1 MRRTRMFD
9 SCGKKILRDAWL
21 HKSRTLLVVTAVAMG
36 MIGAGALLDTWALVQ
51 RVTVQTYLASHPV
64 SATIR
69 VDSFDDALLAQV
81 RATPDVAAAR
91 ARRVVGAHVQ
101 SNGVQLNAELFA
113 LQDWHAQDVGAL
125 KTERGTWPPRD
136 GEIVI
141 ENSAVD
147 FSGASLNETMTLQVG
162 KNPSRAL
169 TVGGIARDVGLPPGW
184 MDHVVYAFV
193 TPATL
198 ASLGAPSTF
207 DEIQIVVSDTS
218 LSRDGVRGVAQIVKS
233 DIERGGHRVT
243 HIDVPEPLQHP
254 HAAQMNSLLL
264 TQGAFALLTLLV
276 CAFLIVNLI
285 TALLANQT
293 KQIGVMKA
301 LGASVGQIAAIYLG
315 YALLLGVIASA
326 VALPAALAIAYPYAA
341 LKAEMLNFPI
351 AGISIPWWAIAL
363 QFAVGCLLPV
373 AAAAIPVTRACRL
386 PVVAAL
392 HDPGITTD
400 GLYVRRRIA
409 LPFVGRPLQLSIA
422 NAFRR
427 RQRVVLTLL
436 ALATGGAVFLGADN
450 LRESVR
456 ASVDRIFDGQHYDV
470 AFRFAGEYPP
480 ASLESVASKV
490 DGVAR
495 VQALAS
501 AQASVAHT
509 DDFAG
514 DAFSVVGMSLD
525 SSLVVPL
532 LDQGRWLIASDENAL
547 VVSRSLLKD
556 EPSMHLGAS
565 IELTLGGKATSWNIV
580 GVVESGPQRLAY
592 APLAALNA
600 IRGDERASQI
610 VVQTATHSAA
620 MQLDTI
626 ARVRAEFERAGIPVA
641 GSFVAREVR
650 RAFEDHLLM
659 VVQFLSMMG
668 WVMVAVGGM
677 GLAST
682 MSLAVLERTREIGV
696 LRAIGAR
703 HAAIFTM
710 IEVEGLVIAAL
721 GWVVAL
727 PLSMPM
733 SVVLSSAFGE
743 VMFSVPVRA
752 LPSLNGALVWLL
764 LAAIVSLVACA
775 MPARRATRISV
786 AAALS
791 YE

>member
-1 MRRTRMFD
+1 MFD
-9 SCGKKILRDAWL
+9 SRGKKILRDVWL
-21 HKSRTLLVVTAVAMG
+21 YKSRTLLVAAAVAIG

-64 SATIR
+64 SATLR
-69 VDSFDDALLAQV
+69 VESFDDALLAQV
-81 RATPDVAAAR
+81 RAMPDVAAAR
-91 ARRVVGAHVQ
+91 ARRVVGAYVESGGTQ
-101 SNGVQLNAELFA
+101 VGAELFA
-113 LQDWHAQDVGAL
+113 LQDWQAHDIGAL

-136 GEIVI
+136 GQIVI
-141 ENSAVD
+141 ENSALE
-147 FSGASLNETMTLQVG
+147 FSGAALNETLTLQVG
-162 KNPSRAL
+162 KNPPRAL
-169 TVGGIARDVGLPPGW
+169 PVVGVARDVGLPPGW
-184 MDHVVYAFV
+184 MDHIVYAFV

-198 ASLGAPSTF
+198 ASLGASSDF
-207 DEIQIVVSDTS
+207 DEIQIVVRDTS
-218 LSRDGVRGVAQIVKS
+218 LSRDGVRRVAQAVKS
-233 DIERGGHRVT
+233 DIERSGHRVT
-243 HIDVPEPLQHP
+243 NIDVPEPMRHP

-276 CAFLIVNLI
+276 CALLIVNLI

-301 LGASVGQIAAIYLG
+301 LGGSAGQIAAIYLG

-326 VALPAALAIAYPYAA
+326 VALPAALAAAYPYAA

-351 AGISIPWWAIAL
+351 VGVSVPWWAIAL

-373 AAAAIPVTRACRL
+373 AAAAIPVSRACRL

-392 HDPGITTD
+392 QDPGIATD

-409 LPFVGRPLQLSIA
+409 LPLVGRPLQLSIA

-427 RQRVVLTLL
+427 RQRVMLTLL

-456 ASVDRIFDGQHYDV
+456 ASVDRIFDGQRYDA
-470 AFRFAGEYPP
+470 AFRFADEYPS
-480 ASLESVASKV
+480 AALESVASNV
-490 DGVAR
+490 DGIAHA
-495 VQALAS
+495 QALAS
-501 AQASVAHT
+501 ARVSVAHADGFT
-509 DDFAG
+509 GDVFAL
-514 DAFSVVGMSLD
+514 VGMPTD
-525 SSLVVPL
+525 SPLLAPL
-532 LDQGRWLIASDENAL
+532 LDSGRWLNGADENAL

-556 EPSMHLGAS
+556 EPSMHPGAS
-565 IELTLGGKATSWNIV
+565 IELTLGGKATSWNVV
-580 GVVESGPQRLAY
+580 GVVESGPQLLAY
-592 APLAALNA
+592 APLATFNA
-600 IRGDERASQI
+600 RRGDERASQV
-610 VVQTATHSAA
+610 VVQTMAHSAA
-620 MQLDTI
+620 MQLDTV
-626 ARVRAEFERAGIPVA
+626 ARVRAEFERAGMPVA
-641 GSFVAREVR
+641 SSLLTREVR

-659 VVQFLSMMG
+659 VVEFLSAMG
-668 WVMVAVGGM
+668 WLMIAVGGM

-703 HAAIFTM
+703 HPAIVAM
-710 IEVEGLVIAAL
+710 IEAEGLVIAVL
-721 GWVVAL
+721 GWVAAL
-727 PLSMPM
+727 PLSVPM
-733 SVVLSSAFGE
+733 SVALSSAFGE

-752 LPSLNGALVWLL
+752 LPRLSGALGWLL
-764 LAAIVSLVACA
+764 LAAVVSLIACA

>member
-1 MRRTRMFD
+1 MFD
-9 SCGKKILRDAWL
+9 SRAKKILRDAWL

-51 RVTVQTYLASHPV
+51 RVTVQTYVASHPV
-64 SATIR
+64 SATLH
-69 VDSFDDALLAQV
+69 VDSFDDTLLARV
-81 RATPDVAAAR
+81 RAMPDVAAAR

-101 SNGVQLNAELFA
+101 SSGAQLNAELFA
-113 LQDWHAQDVGAL
+113 LQDWPAQDIGAL
-125 KTERGTWPPRD
+125 KAERGAWPPRD

-141 ENSAVD
+141 ENSALE
-147 FSGASLNETMTLQVG
+147 FSGAVLGESLTLQVG
-162 KNPSRAL
+162 NNPPRAL
-169 TVGGIARDVGLPPGW
+169 AVAGIARDVGLPPGW

-198 ASLGAPSTF
+198 ASLGTSSNF
-207 DEIQIVVSDTS
+207 DEIQIVVRDTS
-218 LSRDGVRGVAQIVKS
+218 LTRDGVRRVAQSVKS
-233 DIERGGHRVT
+233 GIEHSGHRVT
-243 HIDVPEPLQHP
+243 HIDVPEPMQHP

-293 KQIGVMKA
+293 KQIGVMKTI
-301 LGASVGQIAAIYLG
+301 GASAGQIAAMYLG
-315 YALLLGVIASA
+315 HALLLGVIASA

-351 AGISIPWWAIAL
+351 AGVAIPWWAIAV

-373 AAAAIPVTRACRL
+373 AAAAIPVSRACRL

-392 HDPGITTD
+392 HDPGITAD
-400 GLYVRRRIA
+400 GWYVRHRIA

-436 ALATGGAVFLGADN
+436 ALAIGGAVFLGADN

-456 ASVDRIFDGQHYDV
+456 ASVDRIFDSQRFDV
-470 AFRFAGEYPP
+470 AFRFGGDYPP
-480 ASLESVASKV
+480 ASLEAVASKV

-495 VQALAS
+495 VQAVAS
-501 AQASVAHT
+501 AQASIAHA
-509 DDFAG
+509 DDVAG
-514 DAFSVVGMSLD
+514 DAFSVIGMPPD
-525 SSLVVPL
+525 SPLFIPL
-532 LDQGRWLIASDENAL
+532 LDQGRWLNSTDENAL

-556 EPSMHLGAS
+556 EPSMRLDAP
-565 IELTLGGKATSWNIV
+565 IELTLDGKATSWNIV

-592 APLAALNA
+592 APLAALN
-600 IRGDERASQI
+600 IVRGDERASQL
-610 VVQTATHSAA
+610 VLQTVAHSSA

-626 ARVRAEFERAGIPVA
+626 ARARSAFERAGMPVA
-641 GSFVAREVR
+641 GSMVMREVR

-659 VVQFLSMMG
+659 VVQFLSAMG
-668 WVMVAVGGM
+668 WVMVVVGGM

-696 LRAIGAR
+696 MRAIGAR
-703 HAAIFTM
+703 HSSIFAL
-710 IEVEGLVIAAL
+710 IEAEGLVIAAL

-727 PLSMPM
+727 PLSIPM
-733 SVVLSSAFGE
+733 SAVLSWAFGE
-743 VMFSVPVRA
+743 VMFSVPIRP
-752 LPSLNGALVWLL
+752 LPSLNGAASWLL

-786 AAALS
+786 AAALT

>member
-1 MRRTRMFD
+1 MFD
-9 SCGKKILRDAWL
+9 SRAKKILRDAWL
-21 HKSRTLLVVTAVAMG
+21 HRSRTLLVIAAVAIG
-36 MIGAGALLDTWALVQ
+36 MIGAGVLLDTWALVQ
-51 RVTVQTYLASHPV
+51 RVTVQTYIASHPV
-64 SATIR
+64 SATLR
-69 VDSFDDALLAQV
+69 VDSFDEALLAQV
-81 RATPDVAAAR
+81 RAMPDVAAAR
-91 ARRVVGAHVQ
+91 ARRVVAAHVQ
-101 SNGVQLNAELFA
+101 GNGTQLNAELFA
-113 LQDWHAQDVGAL
+113 LQDWQAQDIGAL
-125 KTERGTWPPRD
+125 KAERGTWPPRD
-136 GEIVI
+136 DQIVI
-141 ENSAVD
+141 ENSALE
-147 FSGASLNETMTLQVG
+147 FSGASLSGTVTLQVG
-162 KNPSRAL
+162 KNSSRAL
-169 TVGGIARDVGLPPGW
+169 TVGGVARDVGLPPGW

-198 ASLGAPSTF
+198 ASLGAPSSF
-207 DEIQIVVSDTS
+207 DEIQIVVRDTS
-218 LSRDGVRGVAQIVKS
+218 LSRDGVRRVAQSVKS
-233 DIERGGHRVT
+233 QIEHGAHRVT
-243 HIDVPEPLQHP
+243 HIDVPEPMQHP

-276 CAFLIVNLI
+276 CGFLVVNLV
-285 TALLANQT
+285 TALLANET

-301 LGASVGQIAAIYLG
+301 IGASVSQIASIYLG

-326 VALPAALAIAYPYAA
+326 VALPAALAIAYRYAA

-351 AGISIPWWAIAL
+351 AGVAVPFWAIAL

-373 AAAAIPVTRACRL
+373 AAAAIPVWRACRM

-392 HDPGITTD
+392 HDPGIATD
-400 GLYVRRRIA
+400 GLYVRGRIA
-409 LPFVGRPLQLSIA
+409 VPFVGRPLQLSIA

-436 ALATGGAVFLGADN
+436 ALATGGAVFLAADN

-456 ASVDRIFDGQHYDV
+456 RSVDRIFDGQHFDV

-480 ASLESVASKV
+480 ATLESVASKV

-495 VQALAS
+495 AQAVAS
-501 AQASVAHT
+501 AQASVVRA

-514 DAFSVVGMSLD
+514 DTFSVIGMPPD
-525 SSLVVPL
+525 SSLLVPF
-532 LDQGRWLIASDENAL
+532 LDQGRWLQTADDNAI

-556 EPSMHLGAS
+556 EPSMHLGAP
-565 IELTLGGKATSWNIV
+565 IALTLAGRTTSWNIV
-580 GVVESGPQRLAY
+580 GVVESGPQPLAY

-600 IRGDERASQI
+600 VRGDERASQI
-610 VVQTATHSAA
+610 VLQTTAHSAA

-626 ARVRAEFERAGIPVA
+626 ARVRAAFEREGMSVA
-641 GSFVAREVR
+641 GSLVTREVR

-659 VVQFLSMMG
+659 VVEFLGAMG
-668 WVMVAVGGM
+668 WVMIAVGGM

-703 HAAIFTM
+703 HTAIVAM
-710 IEVEGLVIAAL
+710 IEAEGLVIAAL
-721 GWVVAL
+721 GWIVAL
-727 PLSMPM
+727 PLSMPV
-733 SVVLSSAFGE
+733 SVALSSAFGK
-743 VMFSVPVRA
+743 VMFSVPIRA
-752 LPSLNGALVWLL
+752 LPSVSGALLWLL
-764 LAAIVSLVACA
+764 LAAIVSLLACA